1 MQNFQNWSS
10 IHTFFQI
17 EKLFFV
23 QITQLLGPYGS
34 TVHGEEEIESVGK
47 VLITGEH
54 VLNPIIIELRKI
66 RWLTNFEWLKNS
78 KHCRFKPGSWNT
90 PDEFSGE
97 HNRTKKEIFIIGGGK
112 VYEYA
117 LERNLVDIIYLTRIH
132 AQIQGDIFF
141 PTIDMKMWKKL
152 EESFHEKD
160 TQHKYSFT
168 FFKFEKSS

>member
-1 MQNFQNWSS
+1 MIKVQLIVAASENNVIGIKNNLPWHLPNDMNFFKHKTLGSS
-10 IHTFFQI
+10 VIMGKNNYLSIPEKFRPLKDRTNIILTTNQFFHAKNCLI
-17 EKLFFV
+17 ANSL
-23 QITQLLGPYGS
+23 
-34 TVHGEEEIESVGK
+34 ESALDLAK
-47 VLITGEH
+47 KE
-54 VLNPIIIELRKI
+54 
-66 RWLTNFEWLKNS
+66 
-78 KHCRFKPGSWNT
+78 
-90 PDEFSGE
+90 
-97 HNRTKKEIFIIGGGK
+97 KKEIFIIGGGK